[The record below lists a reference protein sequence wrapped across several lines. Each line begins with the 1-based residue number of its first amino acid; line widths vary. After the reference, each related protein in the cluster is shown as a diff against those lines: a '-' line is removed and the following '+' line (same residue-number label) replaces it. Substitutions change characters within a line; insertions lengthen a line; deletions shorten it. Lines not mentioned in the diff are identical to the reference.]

1 MEFRG
6 SGDLL
11 REEVS
16 DDLDAELSPVDVVA
30 EEEEVGGH
38 ELGPHPPEDLLE
50 AYQVLEVAVQVTCK
64 RRKEVR
70 GRFNSRRSDTIPRS
84 DTVFPGMTDDY

>member
-1 MEFRG
+1 MKLG
-6 SGDLL
+6 GGGDLL

-30 EEEEVGGH
+30 EEQEVGGD

-50 AYQVLEVAVQVTCK
+50 A
-64 RRKEVR
+64 
-70 GRFNSRRSDTIPRS
+70 D
-84 DTVFPGMTDDY
+84 